1 MSKWFDIIPIWPYK
15 LAVSAAPAPAPAS
28 APAYRALANELRSAV
43 LQGRYPAGVALPT
56 EAELVAERGLSRQT
70 VRRAFQELVAEG
82 VVTRSPGRGTFAAD
96 RERTYLRQFGSVEEL
111 MGLSADTE
119 LEVVDPLTTR
129 VDVTAASRLRADA
142 DTVVAL
148 TFLRRHGGQPFCF
161 TETVFP
167 PQVGEI
173 LRGIPELATPGA
185 RSSMTIIGA
194 LDSRLPDPIASA
206 DQSITA
212 VGASG
217 AVARALH
224 CQTGTPL
231 LRIDRVYFDRAGT
244 AIELAISYFLPD
256 TYSYRVKLAR
266 TVH

>member
-1 MSKWFDIIPIWPYK
+1 MKWPYK
-15 LAVSAAPAPAPAS
+15 LSVPATAS
-28 APAYRALANELRSAV
+28 APAYRALANELRAAV
-43 LQGRYPAGVALPT
+43 LQGRYPAGVPLPT

-96 RERTYLRQFGSVEEL
+96 RARTPMRQFGSIEEL

-119 LEVVDPLTTR
+119 LEVIDPLTTR
-129 VDVTAASRLRADA
+129 VDVAAASRLRADA

-148 TFLRRHGGQPFCF
+148 SFLRRHGDQPFCF

-167 PQVGEI
+167 PNVGEL
-173 LRGIPELATPGA
+173 LRGIPELTTPGA

-194 LDSRLPDPIASA
+194 LDARLADPIASA

-217 AVARALH
+217 SIARALH

-231 LRIDRVYFDRAGT
+231 LRIDRVYYDGSGT
-244 AIELAISYFLPD
+244 AVELAVSYFPPD
-256 TYSYRVKLAR
+256 TTSYRVKLAR

>member
-1 MSKWFDIIPIWPYK
+1 MTPIWPYK
-15 LAVSAAPAPAPAS
+15 LPVSTA
-28 APAYRALANELRSAV
+28 APAYRALANELRTAV
-43 LQGRYPAGVALPT
+43 LQGRYPAGVPLPT

-96 RERTYLRQFGSVEEL
+96 RERSYLRQFGSIEEL

-129 VDVTAASRLRADA
+129 VDVAAASRLRADA

-148 TFLRRHGGQPFCF
+148 TFLRRHGQTPFCF

-167 PQVGEI
+167 VHVGDL
-173 LRGIPELATPGA
+173 LRGIPELGIPGA
-185 RSSMTIIGA
+185 RSNMTIIGA
-194 LDSRLPDPIASA
+194 LDARLSSPITSA

-212 VGASG
+212 VGAAG

-231 LRIDRVYFDRAGT
+231 LRIDRVYYDDSGT
-244 AIELAISYFLPD
+244 AIELAVSYFLPD